1 MARERVLE
9 KKPVFFGIKVW
20 MKEVSI
26 LSEKD
31 ALRLVKRG
39 HRDAYG
45 VIVKTYMKTAYYIVL
60 GFVHN
65 HQDALDLSQEA
76 FIRAF
81 RNIKSFDL
89 KKPFFPWFYQIIR
102 NLCLDHLR
110 ILAAYFNLGKV

>member
-1 MARERVLE
+1 MAKERVLE

-45 VIVKTYMKTAYYIVL
+45 MIVKTYMKTAYYIVL

-81 RNIKSFDL
+81 RNIKSGDSC
-89 KKPFFPWFYQIIR
+89 FYGRDNRFTGFR
-102 NLCLDHLR
+102 NKR
-110 ILAAYFNLGKV
+110 AAVCPQKRKIQGG